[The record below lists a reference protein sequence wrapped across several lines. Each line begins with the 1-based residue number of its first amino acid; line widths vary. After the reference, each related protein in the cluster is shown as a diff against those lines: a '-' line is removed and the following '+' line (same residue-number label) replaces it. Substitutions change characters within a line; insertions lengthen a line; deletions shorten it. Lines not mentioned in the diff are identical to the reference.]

1 MSRRSRSSVFH
12 PSEIAYVHTM
22 LKVCRNLF
30 LLGMDRK
37 KRRKLLHRRQW
48 FYQRMEHLCSYMA
61 IDLLGYA
68 LMDNHTHFLL
78 RSRPDI
84 VASWDDRTV
93 VERWLTMCPK
103 RRKKLKVD
111 GVVIYEPL
119 PPTEAEI
126 TAQMQDS
133 NRVKEL
139 RLRLSDISWWM
150 RLLAQVIAQKANRED
165 GAGQTLGHFFQA
177 RFHAVRVRTKAHLL
191 ACAMYIDLNPFRA
204 IMSDTLY
211 GYEDT
216 SAKKRLDLLRIALGM
231 ENDKASKA
239 QVKRAKKLLG
249 ALGAAKR
256 EEFSDSELESLCAQ
270 LLCGSKSMSKDAS
283 RVDVEGKVEGQEVA
297 QAKKL
302 SAEQRAARGEF
313 LSPILLD
320 SLSTDPQIS
329 TLGTRCSDKGFLPI
343 SATEYFG
350 LLQWS
355 IENEVAK
362 RGGPKPVEVPEV
374 LRRLDVRA
382 EQFLDLIREFS
393 RCCPREAGRGDIG
406 MQKSYDPSS
415 LRSPW
420 DAEVSTQSQ
429 GGDTEVIDLV
439 GEERRRGIAYESVIG
454 GQGIS
459 GSS

>member
-1 MSRRSRSSVFH
+1 
-12 PSEIAYVHTM
+12 
-22 LKVCRNLF
+22 
-30 LLGMDRK
+30 
-37 KRRKLLHRRQW
+37 
-48 FYQRMEHLCSYMA
+48 
-61 IDLLGYA
+61 
-68 LMDNHTHFLL
+68 
-78 RSRPDI
+78 
-84 VASWDDRTV
+84 
-93 VERWLTMCPK
+93 
-103 RRKKLKVD
+103 
-111 GVVIYEPL
+111 
-119 PPTEAEI
+119 
-126 TAQMQDS
+126 
-133 NRVKEL
+133 
-139 RLRLSDISWWM
+139 
-150 RLLAQVIAQKANRED
+150 
-165 GAGQTLGHFFQA
+165 
-177 RFHAVRVRTKAHLL
+177 
-191 ACAMYIDLNPFRA
+191 
-204 IMSDTLY
+204 
-211 GYEDT
+211 
-216 SAKKRLDLLRIALGM
+216 
-231 ENDKASKA
+231 
-239 QVKRAKKLLG
+239 VKRAKKLLG
-249 ALGAAKR
+249 VLGAAKR

-297 QAKKL
+297 QAKNL

>member
-1 MSRRSRSSVFH
+1 
-12 PSEIAYVHTM
+12 M

-111 GVVIYEPL
+111 GVVTYEPL

-270 LLCGSKSMSKDAS
+270 LLFGSKSMSEEAS
-283 RVDVEGKVEGQEVA
+283 RVEGDATVQIQKGDR
-297 QAKKL
+297 AKEL
-302 SAEQRAARGEF
+302 TAEQRASRGEF

-320 SLSTDPQIS
+320 TLSMDPQIS
-329 TLGTRCSDKGFLPI
+329 MLGTRCSDKGFLPI
-343 SATEYFG
+343 TATEYFG

-355 IENEVAK
+355 IANEVAK
-362 RGGPKPVEVPEV
+362 RGGPKPADVPEV

-382 EQFLDLIREFS
+382 EQFLELIREFS

-406 MQKSYDPSS
+406 MEKYYDPSS

-420 DAEVSTQSQ
+420 DAAVPSQ
-429 GGDTEVIDLV
+429 TEVGCTEDFDSVGTERYGGID
-439 GEERRRGIAYESVIG
+439 YQSVIG
-454 GQGIS
+454 GQDT
-459 GSS
+459 SSSA

>member
-1 MSRRSRSSVFH
+1 MSRACRSSVFH

-48 FYQRMEHLCSYMA
+48 FYQRIEHLCSYMA
-61 IDLLGYA
+61 IDLLGYS

-78 RSRPDI
+78 RSRPDV

-103 RRKKLKVD
+103 RRKKLKVN
-111 GVVIYEPL
+111 GVVTYEPL
-119 PPTEAEI
+119 PPTDAEI
-126 TAQMQDS
+126 TAQLQDS
-133 NRVKEL
+133 KRVKEL

-204 IMSDTLY
+204 MMSDTLY

-216 SAKKRLDLLRIALGM
+216 SAKKRLDLLRMALGM

-249 ALGAAKR
+249 ALGDAKR
-256 EEFSDSELESLCAQ
+256 DEFSDSELESLCAQ
-270 LLCGSKSMSKDAS
+270 LLYGSKSVSQAAS
-283 RVDVEGKVEGQEVA
+283 RGEGDGKVEVQQGDQT
-297 QAKKL
+297 KKL
-302 SAEQRAARGEF
+302 TAEQRAARGEF

-320 SLSTDPQIS
+320 TLSTDPQIS

-355 IENEVAK
+355 ISNEVAK
-362 RGGPKPVEVPEV
+362 RGGPKPEEVPEA
-374 LRRLDVRA
+374 LRRLEIKV
-382 EQFLDLIREFS
+382 EQFLELLREFS

-406 MQKSYDPSS
+406 TEKSYDPSS
-415 LRSPW
+415 LRIPW
-420 DAEVSTQSQ
+420 DVEVPSQ
-429 GGDTEVIDLV
+429 ARGMGVEDIELVVEEVHGGMDYVSINGVQAT
-439 GEERRRGIAYESVIG
+439 
-454 GQGIS
+454 S
-459 GSS
+459 GSV